1 MGWRTRAYSPLST
14 RASPWDGRWVRRPS
28 CQWPRATGIAPAPI
42 SSQPRP
48 RLTDPGSTSCG
59 AGLRQASTR
68 PRKYSG
74 MPSTLRKTAPARR
87 PPRSPQRR
95 DQAAVKALAPA
106 KRKPANR
113 GSRKRSMVRPS
124 SAQPVVE
131 QGLDRPRSRPAHFDG
146 NAIGPG
152 AAQFEVVAEAHGV
165 FDAHGF
171 ELAAGAGHAQ
181 FPHRGRDL
189 GVRDALAVRIQ
200 EGDHQVVAGLLG
212 GGAAVHGLFFVF
224 WRMAAHHLGGEDP
237 VIDVDAAEALVATG
251 FRGKRRGGQAEGESE
266 DAEATN
272 QSIHGV
278 LLQAS
283 ATRWRFSRAELTITD
298 GDDRAITA
306 AARMGLR

>member
-14 RASPWDGRWVRRPS
+14 RASPWAGRWVRRPS

-87 PPRSPQRR
+87 P
-95 DQAAVKALAPA
+95 
-106 KRKPANR
+106 
-113 GSRKRSMVRPS
+113 
-124 SAQPVVE
+124 
-131 QGLDRPRSRPAHFDG
+131 PRSRPAHFDG

-224 WRMAAHHLGGEDP
+224 WRMAAHQIG
-237 VIDVDAAEALVATG
+237 
-251 FRGKRRGGQAEGESE
+251 
-266 DAEATN
+266 
-272 QSIHGV
+272 
-278 LLQAS
+278 
-283 ATRWRFSRAELTITD
+283 RA
-298 GDDRAITA
+298 
-306 AARMGLR
+306 